1 MIWKL
6 LCSVQLLFAL
16 TAAPYS
22 DCNSRDFMP
31 AVQKKAWEIKTQD
44 RVVRVHWIYN
54 AANCVCHVSMAANA
68 IHHPKLVTGFWSA

>member
-6 LCSVQLLFAL
+6 LCSVQPLFAP
-16 TAAPYS
+16 TAAPLS

-54 AANCVCHVSMAANA
+54 AVNSVCHVSMAANA

>member
-1 MIWKL
+1 
-6 LCSVQLLFAL
+6 
-16 TAAPYS
+16 
-22 DCNSRDFMP
+22 MP
-31 AVQKKAWEIKTQD
+31 VVQKKAWEIKTQD